1 MLLLA
6 VGDILL
12 LAPGRDDLHP
22 ALGQDDLIPALGRD
36 DLRPAL
42 GEVILPATG
51 DITTEGILISFSQAQ
66 YSWGRGTRTIHI
78 TRTTHT
84 TIQLHQWRSSSS
96 LRNMPTRASSSPIT
110 GTTAKIR
117 KGTTR
122 TYRAARVGGCR

>member
-12 LAPGRDDLHP
+12 LAPGQDDLHP

-84 TIQLHQWRSSSS
+84 TIQLQRRRSSSS
-96 LRNMPTRASSSPIT
+96 LSNMPSRTSRNPIT
-110 GTTAKIR
+110 GTTARIR
-117 KGTTR
+117 KGTTHTSR
-122 TYRAARVGGCR
+122 TARADG